1 MLQKKEAAA
10 MKGMVP
16 SQPSMKYPDEDD
28 EHEVKEGNGGL
39 PVEGGFAIEDISEK
53 FQSQCISL
61 YKRDLSK
68 RGEELTFEKN
78 GGWRQE
84 QKGRTARLEKQLRL
98 RWELEEIIEEQV
110 NRFHAHYNLDM
121 VPTRL
126 KDISQLLMPNWTP
139 PDELASIGW
148 FGDWR
153 PSSILELVRCLSA
166 SCFPI
171 SASTDHLLLQLIH
184 EIRIEEAILDE
195 EMAEI
200 QSTCILYLPFAPI
213 NIQSGGS
220 ALACVHSEFKKIER
234 VITKAQQLRFKALE
248 LVLKKILNEI
258 DAAEFLV
265 AFEGIQD
272 AIHQFAANQ
281 RFQKGPV
288 AMPVKALG
296 SA

>member
-1 MLQKKEAAA
+1 
-10 MKGMVP
+10 
-16 SQPSMKYPDEDD
+16 MKYPDEDED
-28 EHEVKEGNGGL
+28 EVQEGNGGL
-39 PVEGGFAIEDISEK
+39 SRRDPVEGGGYAIEDIAEK
-53 FQSQCISL
+53 LQFQCIGL
-61 YKRDLSK
+61 YKRDITK

-78 GGWRQE
+78 GLWRQE
-84 QKGRTARLEKQLRL
+84 QKGRTARLEKQLRV
-98 RWELEEIIEEQV
+98 RWELEEIIEEQL

-126 KDISQLLMPNWTP
+126 KDIAQLLTPNWTP
-139 PDELASIGW
+139 PDELASVTW

-153 PSSILELVRCLSA
+153 PSAVLELVRGLSV
-166 SCFPI
+166 SSFPI
-171 SASTDHLLLQLIH
+171 CTGTEQLLLQLIH

-234 VITKAQQLRFKALE
+234 VITKAQRLRFQALE

-272 AIHQFAANQ
+272 AVHQFAANQ

-288 AMPVKALG
+288 TMPVKALG
-296 SA
+296 SG

>member
-1 MLQKKEAAA
+1 
-10 MKGMVP
+10 MKGTMP
-16 SQPSMKYPDEDD
+16 SQSAMKYPDEDD
-28 EHEVKEGNGGL
+28 ECEVKEGNGGVS
-39 PVEGGFAIEDISEK
+39 VEGGFAVEGK
-53 FQSQCISL
+53 VQSQCISL
-61 YKRDLSK
+61 YKRDLTK

-78 GGWRQE
+78 GVWRQE
-84 QKGRTARLEKQLRL
+84 QKGRTARLEKQLRV
-98 RWELEEIIEEQV
+98 RWELDEIIEEQV
-110 NRFHAHYNLDM
+110 NRFHAHYNMDM
-121 VPTRL
+121 VPNRL
-126 KDISQLLMPNWTP
+126 KDISQLLMPSWTP

-148 FGDWR
+148 LGDWR
-153 PSSILELVRCLSA
+153 PSAILDLVRGLSA

-171 SASTDHLLLQLIH
+171 SGSTEHLLLQLIH

-200 QSTCILYLPFAPI
+200 QSKCILYLPFAPI

-248 LVLKKILNEI
+248 LVLKKILNEF
-258 DAAEFLV
+258 DAAEYLV

-281 RFQKGPV
+281 RIQKGPV
-288 AMPVKALG
+288 AMPAKALG

>member
-1 MLQKKEAAA
+1 
-10 MKGMVP
+10 MKGTTP
-16 SQPSMKYPDEDD
+16 SQSAMKYPDEDN
-28 EHEVKEGNGGL
+28 ECEVKEGNGGVS
-39 PVEGGFAIEDISEK
+39 VEGGFAVEGK
-53 FQSQCISL
+53 VQSQCISL
-61 YKRDLSK
+61 YKRDLTK

-78 GGWRQE
+78 GVWRQE
-84 QKGRTARLEKQLRL
+84 QKGRTARLEKQLRV
-98 RWELEEIIEEQV
+98 RWELDEIIEEQV
-110 NRFHAHYNLDM
+110 NRFHAHYNMDM
-121 VPTRL
+121 VPNRL
-126 KDISQLLMPNWTP
+126 KDISQLLMPCWTP

-148 FGDWR
+148 LGDWR
-153 PSSILELVRCLSA
+153 PSAILDLVRGLSA

-171 SASTDHLLLQLIH
+171 SGSTEHLLLQLIH

-200 QSTCILYLPFAPI
+200 QSKCILYLPFAPI

-248 LVLKKILNEI
+248 LVLKKILNEF
-258 DAAEFLV
+258 DAAEYLV

-281 RFQKGPV
+281 RIQKGPV
-288 AMPVKALG
+288 AMPAKALG

>member
-1 MLQKKEAAA
+1 
-10 MKGMVP
+10 MKGTMP
-16 SQPSMKYPDEDD
+16 SQSAMKYPDEDN
-28 EHEVKEGNGGL
+28 ECEVKEGNGGVS
-39 PVEGGFAIEDISEK
+39 VEGGFAVEGK
-53 FQSQCISL
+53 VQSQCISL
-61 YKRDLSK
+61 YKRDLTK

-78 GGWRQE
+78 GVWRQE
-84 QKGRTARLEKQLRL
+84 QKGRTARLEKQLRV
-98 RWELEEIIEEQV
+98 RWELDEIIEEQV
-110 NRFHAHYNLDM
+110 NRFHAHYNMDM
-121 VPTRL
+121 VPNRL
-126 KDISQLLMPNWTP
+126 KDISQLLMPSWTP

-148 FGDWR
+148 LGDWR
-153 PSSILELVRCLSA
+153 PSAILDLVRGLSA

-171 SASTDHLLLQLIH
+171 SGSTEHLLMQLVH

-200 QSTCILYLPFAPI
+200 QSKCILYLPFAPI

-248 LVLKKILNEI
+248 LVLKKILNEF
-258 DAAEFLV
+258 DAAEYLV

-281 RFQKGPV
+281 RIQKGPV
-288 AMPVKALG
+288 AMPAKALG

>member
-1 MLQKKEAAA
+1 
-10 MKGMVP
+10 MKGMP
-16 SQPSMKYPDEDD
+16 SQSSMKYPDEDED
-28 EHEVKEGNGGL
+28 EVQEGNGGL
-39 PVEGGFAIEDISEK
+39 SRRDPLEGGGYAIEDIAEK
-53 FQSQCISL
+53 LQFQCISL
-61 YKRDLSK
+61 YKRDITK

-78 GGWRQE
+78 GMWRQE
-84 QKGRTARLEKQLRL
+84 QKGRTARLEKQLRV
-98 RWELEEIIEEQV
+98 RWELEEIIEEQL

-121 VPTRL
+121 VPTHL
-126 KDISQLLMPNWTP
+126 KDIAQLLMPSWTP
-139 PDELASIGW
+139 PDELASIAW

-153 PSSILELVRCLSA
+153 PSAILELMRGLSV
-166 SCFPI
+166 SSFPI
-171 SASTDHLLLQLIH
+171 CNATEQLLLQLIH

-272 AIHQFAANQ
+272 AVHQFAANQ

-288 AMPVKALG
+288 TMPVKALG